1 MSNIAAVASNTSTMT
16 KVVSKNVINFNSEE
30 RKGGNGAPLIDGPHE
45 TFFKQ
50 TGAFGQEH

>member
-1 MSNIAAVASNTSTMT
+1 MSNIAAVASNTSTMS

-50 TGAFGQEH
+50 TGAFGQQP